1 MKLPHSNHPH
11 TNNMYGY
18 KRGKG
23 RERKG
28 VRDKGKER
36 KREENG
42 REMFI
47 SFVWFLREEKR
58 KERTAFQVYSLVQ
71 HACVF
76 KK

>member
-1 MKLPHSNHPH
+1 MH
-11 TNNMYGY
+11 GY

-23 RERKG
+23 RKIKG

-58 KERTAFQVYSLVQ
+58 KNGILSLF
-71 HACVF
+71 ACTTCTRV
-76 KK
+76 